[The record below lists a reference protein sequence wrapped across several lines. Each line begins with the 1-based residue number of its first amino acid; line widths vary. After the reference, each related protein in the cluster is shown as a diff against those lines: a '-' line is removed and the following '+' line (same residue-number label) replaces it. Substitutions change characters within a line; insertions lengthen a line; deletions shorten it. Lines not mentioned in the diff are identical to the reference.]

1 LEKYREDYCT
11 FNDDIQGTASVAVA
25 GILSSLR
32 ITGRKLSDN
41 TFLFYGAG
49 EVRRNRDEEM
59 FILILMLFF
68 FSRHRLVCRI
78 YLYWQWNVKV
88 YQLKK
93 LLKRSIL
100 LIPKDLLLK

>member
-1 LEKYREDYCT
+1 MEKYREDYCT

-68 FSRHRLVCRI
+68 SLGIDWYVEFTCI
-78 YLYWQWNVKV
+78 GNGT
-88 YQLKK
+88 
-93 LLKRSIL
+93 
-100 LIPKDLLLK
+100 